1 MKIANKTKS
10 SGTHALLGG
19 ASFLVLGALVAMAAP
34 SAAFAQDAAQEPTA
48 EAELDEV
55 IVTGT
60 RRALETSQQLR
71 RNADT
76 VVDTITATDIGAFP
90 DKSVAEALQ
99 RVPGITV
106 NRFAASDDTSHFSAE
121 PSGVLVRGLQQVRS
135 EYNGR
140 DTFSANS
147 SRGLSW
153 GDISPELMQGVDTYK
168 NQTAELIE
176 GGIAGTVNLRT
187 RVPFDSPGRLL
198 QVSGNVNYGDLS
210 AEYTPEV
217 SAIFSDRW
225 QTDIGEFGF
234 LANIAYSDVTTR
246 SETIQYGRMGI
257 FNDVF
262 GPGTQYIP
270 SSVGNRDTEYSRER
284 NGLAF
289 AAQWESNDGRLIA
302 TAQYNRSDFTNEW
315 RERGIISY
323 NADMFSL
330 PVDFAY
336 SNGGARS
343 VWIPTPGVGGTPFE
357 FDSDGNFR
365 SGTLLVQT
373 TDTFWWGANDAEA
386 AGIAVNDQGVNML
399 EPCYAWQAECTN
411 PARGGDLN
419 AVTRYNETSNM
430 TEDAAINLK
439 WSITDRLRANFDVQR
454 IHSEVDNYD
463 IEVGQ
468 YSFANLTLD
477 ATGSRPVMNFS
488 APTNINQSA
497 GGLRNPNNYRYN
509 HVMDHIEDSEGDEL
523 ALRADV
529 EYDIDTSWFDSIR
542 VGVRYADREQTV
554 RYSGFNWGNVTN
566 NWNLNNGQSRYWNI
580 DQTTPRGNPNLPAS
594 DPAGQFD
601 GYPVGLY
608 EIRPFGSDFF
618 GSNGEYVFFN
628 MAQLANRGAD
638 LLSYDNLGIGQDQWR
653 PICSRPGEVDGCFR
667 ENELN
672 DVQETTQAAYVMLR
686 FGGPDA
692 MLGNI
697 PFSGNIGVRYVRT
710 ENSSRGSLSY
720 PEAFSPSTLECRDVD
735 APPPGSP
742 PPSVPRTIGCYLSAD
757 DIAFNSGGGSQSTA
771 ESSNEQWLP
780 SFNIKFD
787 IFDDWV
793 LRFAASRAMARPD
806 IGLLK
811 NYVEL
816 STSLPGA
823 DGSDPRYVR
832 TGGAI
837 SGVNPTYTANAYN
850 PYLEP
855 TTADQFDIALE
866 HYFAQ
871 VGSFTLT
878 AFYKK
883 FDNYIQYGSY
893 DLDVTNNGVTRTVQV
908 RGPMNGGGAEV
919 QGFEVAYQRFFD
931 FLPEP
936 FNGFGIQAN
945 YTYIDNQGITNTNL
959 KVASGGADGQTAQ
972 PGSAGTVLQV
982 DALEGLSEHSFNLVG
997 MYEKGP
1003 WAARLAYNWRSDFLV
1018 TAVDC
1023 CVYLPI
1029 WQESAGFLDGSI
1041 RYAVNDRLELS
1052 IQGSNL
1058 LSTETKLY
1066 QQVSDSSDGGTLTPN
1081 AWLRSDRRVVMG
1093 FRFRY

>member
-1 MKIANKTKS
+1 MHISNKAMSKDMR
-10 SGTHALLGG
+10 ALLNG
-19 ASFLVLGALVAMAAP
+19 ASVIALGTLAVIMAP
-34 SAAFAQDAAQEPTA
+34 SAVMAQDVAQDPPVN
-48 EAELDEV
+48 EAELDDV

-176 GGIAGTVNLRT
+176 GGIAGTINLRT
-187 RVPFDSPGRLL
+187 RVPFDSPGRLM
-198 QVSGNVNYGDLS
+198 QVSANVNYGDLS
-210 AEYTPEV
+210 EKLTPEA

-225 QTDIGEFGF
+225 QTEAGEFGF

-246 SETIQYGRMGI
+246 SETIQYGRMGV
-257 FNDVF
+257 FDNVF
-262 GPGTQYIP
+262 GPGMQYIP
-270 SSVGNRDTEYSRER
+270 SSVGNRDTEYSRTR

-289 AAQWESNDGRLIA
+289 AGQWESNDGRLIA
-302 TAQYNRSDFTNEW
+302 TAQYNRSDFKNEW

-323 NADMFSL
+323 NADMFAL
-330 PVDFAY
+330 PVDFTY
-336 SNGGARS
+336 TNGGPRS
-343 VWIPTPGVGGTPFE
+343 TWIPSPGNTGAFE

-365 SGTLLVQT
+365 NGTLLIQQ
-373 TDTFWWGANDAEA
+373 TDTGWWGANTAEA
-386 AGIAVNDQGVNML
+386 SNIAVNDQGQSML
-399 EPCYAWQAECTN
+399 VPCYSWDGACTN
-411 PARGGDLN
+411 PYRAGDLN

-439 WSITDRLRANFDVQR
+439 WAITDRFRASFDAQL

-468 YSFANLTLD
+468 YTFADLTLD
-477 ATGSRPVMNFS
+477 ATGDRPVMNFS
-488 APTNINQSA
+488 APTNINQSI
-497 GGLRNPNNYRYN
+497 GGLSNANNYRYN
-509 HVMDHIEDSEGDEL
+509 HVMDHREDSEGDEL
-523 ALRADV
+523 ALRADA
-529 EYDIDTSWFDSIR
+529 EYDLDTHWFDSIR

-554 RYSGFNWGNVTN
+554 RYSGFNWGNITN
-566 NWNLNNGQSRYWNI
+566 NYNLNSGQRRYWNI
-580 DQTTPRGNPNLPAS
+580 DQVTPRGNPNLPVS
-594 DPAGQFD
+594 DPAGQFG

-608 EIRPFGSDFF
+608 ETRQFGSDFF
-618 GSNGEYVFFN
+618 GSSGQYVFFN
-628 MAQLANRGAD
+628 MDRLANHDAD
-638 LLSYDNLGIGQDQWR
+638 LLSYDNLGVGQDQWR
-653 PICSRPGEVDGCFR
+653 PICTRPGEVDGCFR
-667 ENELN
+667 QNELN

-686 FGGPDA
+686 FGGRDA
-692 MLGNI
+692 TLGGV
-697 PFSGNIGVRYVRT
+697 PFAGNIGVRYVRT
-710 ENSSRGSLSY
+710 ENSSSGSLSF
-720 PEAFSPSTLECRDVD
+720 PEQFSPATLDCSNVVVI
-735 APPPGSP
+735 PGNP
-742 PPSVPRTIGCYLSAD
+742 APSVPQTIGCYLSPE
-757 DIAFNSGGGSQSTA
+757 DIAFNSGGGATSTA

-787 IFDDWV
+787 IADQWV

-823 DGSDPRYVR
+823 DGTDPRYVR
-832 TGGAI
+832 TNGVI
-837 SGVNPTYTANAYN
+837 TGVNPTYTANAYN

-866 HYFAQ
+866 HYFAE
-871 VGSFTLT
+871 VGSLTLT

-883 FDNYIQYGSY
+883 FDNYIQYGAY

-982 DALEGLSEHSFNLVG
+982 DQLEGLSEHSYNLVG

-1003 WAARLAYNWRSDFLV
+1003 WAARLAYNWRSEFLV

-1029 WQESAGFLDGSI
+1029 WQDAAGFLDGSI

-1066 QQVSDSSDGGTLTPN
+1066 QQVTDSSDGGVLTPN
-1081 AWLRSDRRVVMG
+1081 AWLRSDRRLVMG
-1093 FRFRY
+1093 LRFRY